1 MKSGTFTRSRE
12 RGAALVE
19 LAIALPLLAVIL
31 VGTIDFGRAF
41 RLAMV
46 VTSAARAGAQYGA
59 QAVYNS
65 GDGAGMQNAALTVL
79 SNNGVTAGAAATATR
94 QCYCVNGNGT
104 SGWTPLGSCPTAPP
118 PATPCPVSQHLVV
131 TVTVNAQ
138 GTFSLT
144 TPFPGLPTGFTI
156 SRQATARV
164 Q

>member
-1 MKSGTFTRSRE
+1 MKMARRQE

-19 LAIALPLLAVIL
+19 LAVALPLLAVIL

-59 QAVYNS
+59 QSAYNA
-65 GDGAGMQNAALTVL
+65 GDVAGMQGAATAVL
-79 SNNGVTAGAAATATR
+79 AANGVTAGATASAIR
-94 QCYCVNGNGT
+94 ACYCVNSGGT
-104 SGWTPLGSCPTAPP
+104 YGASFACLPTS
-118 PATPCPVSQHLVV
+118 PCLSSEHLVV
-131 TVTVNAQ
+131 TVTVTAQ

-144 TPFPGLPTGFTI
+144 TPFPGIPSGFTI
-156 SRQATARV
+156 SRGATTRV